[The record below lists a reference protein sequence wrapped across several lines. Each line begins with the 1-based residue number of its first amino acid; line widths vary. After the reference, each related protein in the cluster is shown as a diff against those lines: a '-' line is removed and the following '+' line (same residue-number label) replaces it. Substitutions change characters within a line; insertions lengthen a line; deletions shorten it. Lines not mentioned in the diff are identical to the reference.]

1 MRRLSRQSGFTL
13 LELMLVVSLAAIFA
27 AWAIPQTLLTLDD
40 LRTFGAARYM
50 STRLYRTRM
59 EAVSR
64 TADAAMRFT
73 MAGGSYGYAVYL
85 DGNHN
90 GVRSRDIQRGLDRV
104 IQPRERLTDQFPGV
118 DFGTLPNLPPVDGSS
133 TPGMQPVRFGS
144 GDTVTFTALGTST
157 TGSLYIRGRRTAQYV
172 IRVFGQ
178 TGKIRI
184 LKFDSRLRAWRA
196 L

>member
-1 MRRLSRQSGFTL
+1 MHRLSRQSGFTL
-13 LELMLVVSLAAIFA
+13 LELMLVVSLAAILA

-40 LRTFGAARYM
+40 FRTLGAARYM

-90 GVRSRDIQRGLDRV
+90 GVRSRDIQRGLDR
-104 IQPRERLTDQFPGV
+104 
-118 DFGTLPNLPPVDGSS
+118 SA
-133 TPGMQPVRFGS
+133 PGMQPIRFGS

-184 LKFDSRLRAWRA
+184 LKFDSRLRAWRT